1 MLYTEWYYAEGK
13 LMDNR
18 GGKKIGDHWDSG
30 DWLCLLNPG
39 DREAQVTITV
49 FYEDMPPREHTLTI
63 PPRRCKQ
70 QPLHAIPGLLEHNKQ
85 YGVRVRSDVPIV
97 AQETRGEYEP
107 DDPVTNAMGSV
118 ILTPGPLT
126 EKDRELYYVD
136 GIILA
141 GGILEESEWLSV
153 LNPNPVE
160 AEIRLTIFHSHK
172 EPSSYAFTVPA
183 ERVRCIKMD
192 DLPMVP
198 KNELFS
204 VKIVSSVPVVA
215 EEVRRAYEKG
225 HYTCARSMF
234 TVMCLPAHFA

>member
-1 MLYTEWYYAEGK
+1 MYTEWYYAEGK

-18 GGKKIGDHWDSG
+18 GGKKIDDHWDSG
-30 DWLCLLNPG
+30 DWLCLLNPSAE
-39 DREAQVTITV
+39 EAHVTITV
-49 FYEDMPPREHTLTI
+49 FYEKLPPREHTLTI
-63 PPRRCKQ
+63 APQRCKQ
-70 QPLHAIPGLLEHNKQ
+70 QPLHAIPGLLELNAQ

-118 ILTPGPLT
+118 VLQPGPLT
-126 EKDRELYYVD
+126 DKDRELYYVD

-153 LNPNPVE
+153 LNPNSVD
-160 AEIRLTIFHSHK
+160 ADITLTIYHSQ
-172 EPSSYAFTVPA
+172 EGPSSYEFTVPA
-183 ERVRCIKMD
+183 ERVRCVKMD
-192 DLPMVP
+192 DLPVVP

-204 VKIVSSVPVVA
+204 VKISSSVPVVA

-225 HYTCARSMF
+225 HDTCARSLF
-234 TVMCLPAHFA
+234 TVMCMPACAA

>member
-1 MLYTEWYYAEGK
+1 MYTEWYYAEGK

-18 GGKKIGDHWDSG
+18 GGKKIDNHWDSG
-30 DWLCLLNPG
+30 DWLCLLNSSS
-39 DREAQVTITV
+39 EKAHVTITV
-49 FYEDMPPREHTLTI
+49 FYEKLPPREHTLTI
-63 PPRRCKQ
+63 APQRCKQ
-70 QPLHAIPGLLEHNKQ
+70 QPLHAIPGLLELNAQ

-118 ILTPGPLT
+118 VLQPGPLT
-126 EKDRELYYVD
+126 DKDKELYYVD

-153 LNPNPVE
+153 LNPNPVD
-160 AEIRLTIFHSHK
+160 ANITLTIYHGQK
-172 EPSSYAFTVPA
+172 EPSSYEFTVSA
-183 ERVRCIKMD
+183 ERVRCVKMD
-192 DLPMVP
+192 DLSVVP

-204 VKIVSSVPVVA
+204 VKINSSVPVVA

-225 HYTCARSMF
+225 HDTCARSLF
-234 TVMCLPAHFA
+234 TVMCMPARAA